1 MLLLI
6 PSHLHLSCA
15 DLSRNRI
22 RRLSK
27 RAFCN
32 LSNLTTLDIS
42 YNKMPAIDLDYTCQL
57 PKLETLNISGN
68 VQLNMVD
75 LKSLFLNMSQ
85 LRALGMAD
93 FANIP
98 WDMFAMLNNLE
109 RLNVSGAR
117 LGNETGLLLEPL
129 HMLKVEFQSLFF

>member
-1 MLLLI
+1 
-6 PSHLHLSCA
+6 
-15 DLSRNRI
+15 
-22 RRLSK
+22 
-27 RAFCN
+27 
-32 LSNLTTLDIS
+32 
-42 YNKMPAIDLDYTCQL
+42 MPAIDLDYTCQL

-68 VQLNMVD
+68 MQLNMAN

-85 LRALGMAD
+85 LRALAMAD

-109 RLNVSGAR
+109 RLNISGAR

-129 HMLKVEFQSLFF
+129 RTLKVELQSDFFFNLFLPRSAF